1 VKKSMRTAALTLLT
15 ITTAAA
21 VATIAPPAANADAAG
36 TVTFT
41 LSGSALSIS
50 APAST
55 SLGSG
60 AAGGT
65 ISAALGPVTV
75 TDARAL
81 LVASWT
87 ASVSTTSFTSGT
99 APAAETIAAS
109 KVSYASGLATA
120 QTGLSLVLLPG
131 QLTTL
136 LAAPMTSAVTAFS
149 LTAGVGSNSA
159 TWNPTIIVSV
169 PAAAVA
175 GSYTGT
181 ITHSVA

>member
-1 VKKSMRTAALTLLT
+1 MKKSIRTVALTLLT

-21 VATIAPPAANADAAG
+21 ASVFATPAANADAAG

-41 LSGSALSIS
+41 LTGGALSIS

-55 SLGSG
+55 SLGTG

-65 ISAALGPVTV
+65 LSAALGTVTV

-81 LVASWT
+81 LLASWT
-87 ASVSTTSFTSGT
+87 ASVSTTSFTTGSAT
-99 APAAETIAAS
+99 AAETIAAS
-109 KVSYASGLATA
+109 KVSYASGIATA
-120 QTGLSLVLLPG
+120 QTGASLVLLPG

-136 LAAPMTSAVTAFS
+136 LAAPMTSSVTAFS
-149 LTAGVGSNSA
+149 LTAGIGSNSA
-159 TWNPTIIVSV
+159 SWNPTIIVSV